1 MEINAGGRL
10 DRLPISPVHHRVMLL
25 VGLGMFIDGFDVYAS
40 ANILGATLKGGFS
53 TIEQNATFVSVTFI
67 GMMLGSLLTGF
78 LGDRYGR
85 RFTYQANLAIFG
97 VASLASALVSSMDWL
112 IVCRGIMGVGLGAEM
127 VVGFSTLTEFV
138 PPDSRGRWV
147 GILSIITVSSLPI
160 SALVGTLII
169 PGLGWR
175 AMFVI
180 GGIGALA
187 VWYVRKALPE
197 SPRWLEAVGRFEQAE
212 KILQMFER
220 DARLHHP
227 ELTSLPPL
235 PPAAPARAALGTGAL
250 FSPALLPSLIVG
262 ATTLVVGN
270 TLIYGFVT
278 WLPTFFV
285 REGRS
290 MLSSFS
296 YSLVMSIGA
305 PIGST
310 IAMLTADSWGR
321 RPLIV
326 GASVMAIVL
335 GGIYPFVTHP
345 VLLPVTGF
353 LLMIPIYMLVTVLFA
368 IYIPELFPT
377 DVRLRGAG
385 ICNTFGRSSAI
396 VTPFVVVALLRAH
409 GMAGVV
415 SLLIGVLIVQIIVV
429 LTLGIEP
436 KGRRLEEVGASQ
448 ARQGP

>member
-1 MEINAGGRL
+1 MTINAGGRL

-53 TIEQNATFVSVTFI
+53 TIGQNASFVSVTFI

-97 VASLASALVSSMDWL
+97 LASLASALASSMGWL
-112 IVCRGIMGVGLGAEM
+112 IVFRGIMGLGLGAEM

-138 PPDSRGRWV
+138 PPHSRGRWV

-197 SPRWLEAVGRFEQAE
+197 SPRWLEAVGRYDEAE
-212 KILQMFER
+212 AILQRFER
-220 DARLHHP
+220 DALLHHA
-227 ELTSLPPL
+227 ELPPL
-235 PPAAPARAALGTGAL
+235 TPAAPARATLGTGAL
-250 FSPALLPSLIVG
+250 FSRSLFPSLVVG
-262 ATTLVVGN
+262 STTLVVGN

-285 REGRS
+285 SEGRS
-290 MLSSFS
+290 MSTSFS

-305 PIGST
+305 PVGST

-326 GASVMAIVL
+326 GASLMAIVL

-385 ICNTFGRSSAI
+385 ICNTFGRASAI
-396 VTPFVVVALLRAH
+396 LTPFAVVALLRTS
-409 GMAGVV
+409 GMSGVL
-415 SLLIGVLIVQIIVV
+415 SLLIGMLVVQIIVV
-429 LTLGIEP
+429 LALGIEP
-436 KGRRLEEVGASQ
+436 KGRRLEEVGASPI
-448 ARQGP
+448 RQEP

>member
-212 KILQMFER
+212 TILQMFER

-235 PPAAPARAALGTGAL
+235 PPAAPARATLGTGAL

-448 ARQGP
+448 VRQGQ